1 MTAVRVTKQK
11 PQRNV
16 SKKNLNWKIIIAVQ
30 KQFNLGINAI
40 IQKKIEI
47 NLDSVKKD
55 HEKIQK
61 EQKINIKTTAKIKKR
76 KV

>member
-11 PQRNV
+11 SQRNV
-16 SKKNLNWKIIIAVQ
+16 SKKNLNWKIIRAVQ

-47 NLDSVKKD
+47 NLVSVKKD

-61 EQKINIKTTAKIKKR
+61 EQKNNIKTTAKTKK
-76 KV
+76 

>member
-11 PQRNV
+11 SQRNV
-16 SKKNLNWKIIIAVQ
+16 SKKNLNWKIIRAVQ

-61 EQKINIKTTAKIKKR
+61 EQKNNIKTTAKTKK
-76 KV
+76 